1 MRGMTDLLVCESSG
15 ECQLKESLKSSGH
28 SESGAATLDPGDWS
42 SFRMLAHAT
51 LDDCIDYIASVR
63 ERPVWQ
69 PVPGEVLATL
79 RGPVPYRPTAL
90 PALVEEI
97 RDKIM
102 PFATGNVHPRFFGW
116 VHGAGTVAGIL
127 AELMAATMNSNCG
140 GRDHAAIYVERQVIE
155 WCREIFGFPA
165 GGSGVLTV
173 GTSMAAVI
181 AVATARVSR
190 LGAAVRADGHTGTG
204 SRLVGYSSAEGHVS
218 LRKAF
223 ELVGI
228 GNAQL
233 RAIPTLPDHSM
244 CLERLAAAI
253 RADRAAGLEPFLI
266 IGTAGT
272 VNTGAF
278 DRLDAIADLAQH
290 ECLWFHVDGAF
301 GAWAKIAGHPWQDLV
316 RGIER
321 ADSLAFDFHKW
332 ISVPYD
338 AGCVLIRDAHR
349 HRAAFAERPD
359 YLATG
364 ARGLAAGDPWPCDYG
379 IDLSRGFRA
388 LKAWITLRHY
398 GLAQLGR
405 VIAKNCR
412 SAVYLGKLVEE
423 SEQFELAAPVSL
435 NICCFCLKG
444 ARTIGSDDA
453 VITQLVEEI
462 QLSGIAAPS
471 TTRIGARLCV
481 RVAILNH
488 RTTDNDV
495 EMLFKSACEILR
507 DLN

>member
-1 MRGMTDLLVCESSG
+1 V
-15 ECQLKESLKSSGH
+15 Q
-28 SESGAATLDPGDWS
+28 SESRAATLDPDDWS
-42 SFRMLAHAT
+42 SFRTLAHAA
-51 LDDCIDYIASVR
+51 LDDCINFVASVR

-69 PVPGEVLATL
+69 PIPDAVLANL

-90 PALVEEI
+90 PTLVEEI
-97 RDKIM
+97 RDQIM
-102 PFATGNVHPRFFGW
+102 PYATGNVHPRFFGW
-116 VHGAGTVAGIL
+116 VHGAGTAAGIL

-140 GRDHAAIYVERQVIE
+140 GRHHAAIYVERQIIE

-165 GGSGVLTV
+165 AASGVLTA
-173 GTSMAAVI
+173 GTSMATVI
-181 AVATARVSR
+181 AVATARVR
-190 LGAAVRADGHTGTG
+190 KLGAGVRADGHAGTG
-204 SRLVGYSSAEGHVS
+204 SRLVGYSSAESHVS

-244 CLERLAAAI
+244 SMERLAAAI
-253 RADRAAGLEPFLI
+253 RADRGAGLEPFLI

-278 DRLDAIADLAQH
+278 DRLDAIADLAQR
-290 ECLWFHVDGAF
+290 ESLWFHVDGAF
-301 GAWAKIAGHPWQDLV
+301 GAWAKIAGPPWQDLV

-338 AGCVLIRDAHR
+338 AGCVLIRDEHC
-349 HRAAFAERPD
+349 HRATFAERPD

-388 LKAWITLRHY
+388 LKVWITLRHY
-398 GLAQLGR
+398 GIAQLGR
-405 VIAKNCR
+405 MIAKNCR
-412 SAVYLGKLVEE
+412 SAVYLGKLVED
-423 SEQFELAAPVSL
+423 SELFKLAAPVSL

-444 ARTIGSDDA
+444 ARAIGSEDA
-453 VITQLVEEI
+453 VIARLVEEI

-471 TTRIGARLCV
+471 TTRIGTRLCV
-481 RVAILNH
+481 RVALLNH
-488 RTTDNDV
+488 RTTDDDV
-495 EMLFKSACEILR
+495 DVLFKSACEILR
-507 DLN
+507 GPVGAARW